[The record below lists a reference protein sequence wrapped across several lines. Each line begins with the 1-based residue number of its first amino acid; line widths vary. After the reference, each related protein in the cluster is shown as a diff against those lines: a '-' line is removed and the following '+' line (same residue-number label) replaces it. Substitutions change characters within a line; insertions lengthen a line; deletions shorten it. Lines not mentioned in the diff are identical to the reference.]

1 MLYKERTGNVLGY
14 PGSEQISPEELL
26 AMPCDILIPAA
37 LENAITQENARTIRA
52 KILAEA
58 ANGPTTPDA
67 DRILEDKGVFIIPD
81 ILCNAGGV
89 TVSYLEW
96 VQDEQHLFWEES
108 DIYAKLERIM
118 KTSFANVLN
127 IRTNKKVHMRIA
139 ANMLGIDKVA
149 QATRL
154 RGLYP

>member
-1 MLYKERTGNVLGY
+1 
-14 PGSEQISPEELL
+14 
-26 AMPCDILIPAA
+26 
-37 LENAITQENARTIRA
+37 
-52 KILAEA
+52 
-58 ANGPTTPDA
+58 
-67 DRILEDKGVFIIPD
+67 
-81 ILCNAGGV
+81 V

-127 IRTNKKVHMRIA
+127 IRNNKKVHMRIA